1 MKVVLFLNY
10 VMILFQIL
18 KTTFK
23 NLAIRFFL
31 VFFFLLSHIALGQ
44 DKSIILH
51 ANFSDTK
58 NSISAKTIVF
68 KLKYKNTG
76 PFVMLSGYTDDIS
89 FNNTVYYRLKTD
101 NTWSSWN
108 TFLEPHD
115 GNDSDRVV
123 LGEIFI
129 EHAFDDIQFKTDN
142 PTETNFTFR
151 LFFPDFTKNITKE
164 RKENKHALK
173 NCVQPTYLGRNDW
186 CPAGNCPKSSSPSI
200 INPTHI
206 VIHHSA
212 GQTISSDYAAVVRAY
227 WDFHVNT
234 RGWSDIGYNWLVD
247 PNGILYEGRG
257 DRIRGAHS
265 PCMNHISTG
274 ICFIGNY
281 ENFQPSNAGLST
293 LKDFIAWD
301 ATSKD
306 IDIKTSS
313 YVSGL
318 GIMDHLSGHKDG
330 KINFPSSSC
339 SSTLCPGNN
348 LHSKIGTI
356 KNDVAMYSCYI
367 TDANVP
373 KTPTS
378 FSVIS
383 TGVTSVEVKIRSV
396 ANATKYAVY
405 KSADNINYQKVEES
419 SLTSFSINNLTQ
431 GQVSYFKVEAVNNE
445 GSSEKSS
452 ALAAISSQYISDILI
467 IDGVERRQ
475 FSAIAQYDYP
485 LSKLGRTFSSA
496 TNDAV
501 QDGTVNLNNF
511 KIVIWMLMD
520 ESSVDDTFNESEQNM
535 VKNFIDNGGVFI
547 VSGDEIGWDLV
558 YLGNTKDKSFY
569 EDYLKAEYI
578 ADIPAPN
585 NKRVRDINNTVY
597 NLDDGS
603 HGTINSDYP
612 DLIKPKNGSTKSFTY
627 DGVNESNGIAGVSSQ
642 TASGGVEYLGF
653 SIELVYDNSQ
663 RKDLLEYILLK
674 YSSLLDVDNTFIN
687 QNIALYP
694 NPTSG
699 ILKISNSKSIQI
711 RSIEVYNVY
720 GQKLNV
726 KYYSNVLDIKNL
738 KNGLYFVM
746 IEDENGYQGTFKIIK
761 R

>member
-1 MKVVLFLNY
+1 
-10 VMILFQIL
+10 MILFQIL
-18 KTTFK
+18 KTTLK
-23 NLAIRFFL
+23 NLTIILFL
-31 VFFFLLSHIALGQ
+31 VSFFLLSQIAKGQ
-44 DKSIILH
+44 DKSVILQ

-58 NSISAKTIVF
+58 NSISAKTIVY

-76 PFVMLSGYTDDIS
+76 PFVMLSGYTEDES
-89 FNNTVYYRLKTD
+89 FNNTVHYRLKTD
-101 NTWSSWN
+101 NTWSRWI

-129 EHAFDDIQFKTDN
+129 EHAFEDIQFKTDN
-142 PTETNFTFR
+142 PTEINFTFR
-151 LFFPDFTKNITKE
+151 LFFADFTKNITKE
-164 RKENKHALK
+164 KKDKIENKGALS

-247 PNGILYEGRG
+247 PNGVLYEGRG

-265 PCMNHISTG
+265 TCMNSISTG
-274 ICFIGNY
+274 ICFIGDY
-281 ENFQPSNAGLST
+281 ESFQPSNPGLNT

-318 GIMDHLSGHKDG
+318 GVMDHLSGHKDG
-330 KINFPSSSC
+330 KVNFPFSNC

-348 LHSKIGTI
+348 LHSKIGDI
-356 KNDVAMYSCYI
+356 INDIAICSCYI
-367 TDANVP
+367 SNANAP
-373 KTPTS
+373 ITPTS
-378 FSVIS
+378 FSAIS
-383 TGVTSVEVKIRSV
+383 KGVTSVEIKIKSV
-396 ANATKYAVY
+396 ANATKYGVY
-405 KSADNINYQKVEES
+405 KSTDNINYQKVEES
-419 SLTSFSINNLTQ
+419 SSTSFTINNLEQ
-431 GQVSYFKVEAVNNE
+431 GKATYFKVEAINND

-452 ALAAISSQYISDILI
+452 PLAVISSQYISDILI

-475 FSAIAQYDYP
+475 FDAIAQYEYP

-496 TNDAV
+496 TNNAV

-511 KIVIWMLMD
+511 KIVIWMLID
-520 ESSVDDTFNESEQNM
+520 ESSADDTFNGTEQIM

-558 YLGNTKDKSFY
+558 HLGNTADKSFY

-578 ADIPAPN
+578 ADTPVPN
-585 NKRVRDINNTVY
+585 NKKIRDINNTVY
-597 NLDDGS
+597 NLDDGL
-603 HGTINSDYP
+603 HGTFDSDYP
-612 DLIKPKNGSTKSFTY
+612 DLIKTKNGSTKSFTY
-627 DGVNESNGIAGVSSQ
+627 DGVMESNGIAGVSSR
-642 TASGGVEYLGF
+642 TGSGGVEYLGF
-653 SIELVYDNSQ
+653 SIELVYDDTQ
-663 RKDLLEYILLK
+663 RKNLIDNILQK
-674 YSSLLDVDNTFIN
+674 YNSLLVVDNNFIN
-687 QNIALYP
+687 QNIILYP

-699 ILKISNSKSIQI
+699 ILKISNSKSIQLKT
-711 RSIEVYNVY
+711 IEIFNVY

-726 KYYSNVLDIKNL
+726 KYYNNALDIKNL
-738 KNGLYFVM
+738 KNGLYFVI
-746 IEDENGYQGTFKIIK
+746 IEDENGYQETIKIIK
-761 R
+761 K